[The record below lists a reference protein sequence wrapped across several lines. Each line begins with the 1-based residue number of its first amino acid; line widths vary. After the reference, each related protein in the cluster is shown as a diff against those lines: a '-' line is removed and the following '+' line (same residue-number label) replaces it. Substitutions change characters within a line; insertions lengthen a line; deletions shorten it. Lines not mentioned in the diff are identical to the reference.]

1 MLVSTARLSEV
12 PSGTGAP
19 HGVVLLPISK
29 HPPHQTE
36 KSKLELQSVYYLE
49 LATVYST
56 RYVDPAGWVCSA
68 ALDIETSDGSIACM
82 HADPVHRRAASV
94 LAKRSLQT
102 DRQTDIDT
110 SQSRVQIGQ
119 DGGQ

>member
-1 MLVSTARLSEV
+1 MYI
-12 PSGTGAP
+12 G
-19 HGVVLLPISK
+19 
-29 HPPHQTE
+29 
-36 KSKLELQSVYYLE
+36 
-49 LATVYST
+49 
-56 RYVDPAGWVCSA
+56 A

-102 DRQTDIDT
+102 DRQTDRQTDT